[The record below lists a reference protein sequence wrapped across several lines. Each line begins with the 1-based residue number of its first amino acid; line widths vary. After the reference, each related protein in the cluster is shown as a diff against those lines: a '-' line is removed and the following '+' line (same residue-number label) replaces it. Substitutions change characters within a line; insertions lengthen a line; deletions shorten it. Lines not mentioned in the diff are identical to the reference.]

1 LPGGFAGAASST
13 IDELQSARRSADG
26 LLGLA
31 SALTR
36 PHIRRVGK
44 ERAIW
49 TGAISFGLVNIP
61 VRLYSATKSHD
72 VAFHQF
78 EEKTGQRIHNKRVGE
93 RNGREVPY
101 DKIVKGY
108 EVSKGK
114 VVLIEPKELET
125 LEPKKTRTIEL
136 EQFVDMHEI
145 DPIFWD
151 QTYYLGPENSPGAQ
165 KSYQLLRRAMQ
176 EMERVGVGRFV
187 LRTKEYLATIRPLGA
202 GLALETMF
210 FPDEIRD
217 LDEVVGE
224 GKKAAPAPREL
235 TMAKQLIKSLEAK
248 WDPRDLKDTYRDR
261 VLDLIHRKARG
272 EEIVREEQA
281 EPDHKVIDLMEAL
294 KASLGSGNGR
304 RQPRSAGKNSDR
316 NSGKNSGK
324 NSESTAESSRTRK
337 HAGGPKRRTTGRHR
351 AHAA

>member
-1 LPGGFAGAASST
+1 
-13 IDELQSARRSADG
+13 
-26 LLGLA
+26 
-31 SALTR
+31 
-36 PHIRRVGK
+36 VGK

-72 VAFHQF
+72 VTFHQF

-114 VVLIEPKELET
+114 VVLIEPKELEA
-125 LEPKKTRTIEL
+125 LEPTKSRTIEL

-165 KSYQLLRRAMQ
+165 KSYQLLRRAME

-187 LRTKEYLATIRPLGA
+187 LRTKEYLATIRPLGS

-217 LDEVVGE
+217 LSAVVGDN
-224 GKKAAPAPREL
+224 KKAAPAPREL
-235 TMAKQLIKSLEAK
+235 AMAKQLIKSLEEK
-248 WDPRDLKDTYRDR
+248 WEPRGFKDTYRDR
-261 VLDLIHRKARG
+261 VLDLIRRKSRG
-272 EEIVREEQA
+272 EEIVQEEQA
-281 EPDHKVIDLMEAL
+281 EPEHKVIDLMEAL

-304 RQPRSAGKNSDR
+304 RQPKRAEKTAEKGAGRSRG
-316 NSGKNSGK
+316 
-324 NSESTAESSRTRK
+324 STAESSRARK
-337 HAGGPKRRTTGRHR
+337 HAGGPKRRATARQR